1 MKVKILNF
9 STYKAIVEDSSI
21 DQLIGTQCIYP
32 INLQEPLIKTFDTE
46 TNGLI
51 HYCLNVK
58 NVFLFPK
65 YTHSDTNISNDYI
78 FVSDEFYDKYFSN
91 DLNDHELHFYY
102 DIPLIKQIK
111 LKRIDGD
118 FPSDDSIKFLLND
131 YLESCS
137 VLNLN
142 QTFKLD
148 YLTNYIVFSIDQII
162 YRTEFEK
169 DIKKRMEEIN
179 YMIELNTNIAYSFN
193 LKPPRGMLECESS
206 VINYQFYYHSIGK
219 EVASLGY
226 VANYGEENEVEID
239 FVVSPTSSDPE
250 STSQPIKPLIEPFTF
265 STKTNPTQTEPVDPI
280 PTIPTEP
287 VELSKEEIRKRR
299 AAYFEN
305 MINKQT

>member
-9 STYKAIVEDSSI
+9 STYKAIVDDSSI

-32 INLQEPLIKTFDTE
+32 INLQEPLIQTFDSDTD
-46 TNGLI
+46 GLI

-65 YTHSDTNISNDYI
+65 YTHSDINISNDYI

-91 DLNDHELHFYY
+91 DLDDHELHFYY
-102 DIPLIKQIK
+102 DIPLIKQIR

-169 DIKKRMEEIN
+169 DLKKRMEEIN
-179 YMIELNTNIAYSFN
+179 YMIELNTNIANSFN
-193 LKPPRGMLECESS
+193 LKPPRGMLECESN
-206 VINYQFYYHSIGK
+206 VVNYQFYYHSIGK

-226 VANYGEENEVEID
+226 VANYGAENEVEID
-239 FVVSPTSSDPE
+239 FVVS
-250 STSQPIKPLIEPFTF
+250 STSTDSDTTKAPQIAPFTF
-265 STKTNPTQTEPVDPI
+265 STKTNADPTQPI
-280 PTIPTEP
+280 ESINPTDTAP

-299 AAYFEN
+299 TAYFEK
-305 MINKQT
+305 MMNKQT